1 MCAVLC
7 YSFLGPGKG
16 SRLVIYSL
24 KAFYTWIKSRFFLQ
38 VCVFRAEMFN
48 LSFSM
53 CFATCNQ
60 NFWTERQ
67 LQWTGF
73 FFCIN
78 SLMMMCILFVFQW
91 KKSSQ
96 MSLNPHL
103 VLGESCTQYL
113 STHSAFE
120 KETSRERWA
129 FLGLGLSL
137 KAPAGIHLSLPSRRR
152 AKIRLH

>member
-73 FFCIN
+73 FFLYKFFNDDVHSFCVPVEEIVPN
-78 SLMMMCILFVFQW
+78 VIEPSFGIGRIMYTVFEHTFRIREGDEQRTVSFPGSGPQP
-91 KKSSQ
+91 KSTCRHPPLPAIQ
-96 MSLNPHL
+96 
-103 VLGESCTQYL
+103 
-113 STHSAFE
+113 E
-120 KETSRERWA
+120 K
-129 FLGLGLSL
+129 G
-137 KAPAGIHLSLPSRRR
+137 
-152 AKIRLH
+152 